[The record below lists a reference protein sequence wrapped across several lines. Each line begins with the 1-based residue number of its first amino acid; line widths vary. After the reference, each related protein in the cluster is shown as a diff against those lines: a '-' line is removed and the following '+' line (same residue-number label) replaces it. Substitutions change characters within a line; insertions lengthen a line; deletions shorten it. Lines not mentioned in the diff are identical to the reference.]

1 MSLDKIMPTANSMFD
16 TIGNTNIL
24 EKMKDKKAF
33 DEWTKCLFTMNRMM
47 IDEWTT
53 AEGKEKEE
61 LIRQTEALFSLA
73 ITNKLMKEMN

>member
-16 TIGNTNIL
+16 TISNTNIL
-24 EKMKDKKAF
+24 EKMKDKQAF

-53 AEGKEKEE
+53 AEGREKED
-61 LIRQTEALFSLA
+61 LIKQTEILFSLA
-73 ITNKLMKEMN
+73 ISKKLLKEMN